1 MKITQL
7 DIHRVK
13 NSVPERLH
21 FPSYHAGS
29 TVPTEV
35 EGGSLRTPLPIA
47 VVDIVRWFLCILKSS
62 IGIELVNVFI
72 MESYI

>member
-1 MKITQL
+1 MKIKQF

-13 NSVPERLH
+13 NSVPERLR

-47 VVDIVRWFLCILKSS
+47 VVDIVRLFLCFLKSS
-62 IGIELVNVFI
+62 FGIELVNVFI